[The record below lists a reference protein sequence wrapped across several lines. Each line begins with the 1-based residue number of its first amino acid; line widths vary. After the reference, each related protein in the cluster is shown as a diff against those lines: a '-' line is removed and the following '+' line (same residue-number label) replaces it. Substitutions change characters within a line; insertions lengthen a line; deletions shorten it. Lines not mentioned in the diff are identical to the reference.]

1 MHGDHF
7 DAAMLALHFPDQTIS
22 YHHVGWLTSAK
33 ERCFFLAG
41 RNGSMRFDDMGN
53 EKLKIV
59 GPAVDTRLDVA
70 AQKGHICYAPG
81 EIDVP
86 DLPPA
91 EPLKKECLAF
101 IHSITEGRPM
111 VSDGAFG
118 QSVVKVLEAVS
129 RSMETGGE
137 MVALERT
144 S

>member
-1 MHGDHF
+1 
-7 DAAMLALHFPDQTIS
+7 MLELHFSDQTVA

-33 ERCFFLAG
+33 ERCLFVAG
-41 RNGSMRFDDMGN
+41 KNGSMRFDDMGD

-59 GPAVDTRLDVA
+59 GPAKDSRLDTS

-91 EPLKKECLAF
+91 EPLKKECMAF
-101 IHSITEGRPM
+101 LQSIADGRPM

-118 QSVVKVLEAVS
+118 HAVVQVLEAVS
-129 RSMETGGE
+129 HSMDKSGE
-137 MVALERT
+137 MVRLEGV